1 MSVKKYDST
10 TKILKLIAGGTLFA
24 DAPIGIINGYGGA
37 TAPEGWMLCQ
47 GQAISRTEYAD
58 LFAVIGTNFGSGDGS
73 TTFNLPDMR
82 EATLKGA
89 GTTSKTVGAHN
100 AVNVG
105 DFVDDRIQDHTQSV
119 TFNPAF
125 NPVAMKSGGTYDVSW
140 NTGIYNTA
148 LISGASASS
157 ITAGRHGDTTEVKAV
172 GVNFIMKVKQSAMPA
187 NIAAE
192 IEKILD
198 ERDYLT
204 FGSGN

>member
-1 MSVKKYDST
+1 MSVKKYDSQN
-10 TKILKLIAGGTLFA
+10 KILKLIAGGTLFA
-24 DAPIGIINGYGGA
+24 DTPIGTINGYGGA

-58 LFAVIGTNFGSGDGS
+58 LFAVIGTNFGPGDGS

-82 EATLKGA
+82 EATFKGA
-89 GTTSKTVGAHN
+89 GTTSKTVGTHN

-119 TFNPAF
+119 TFNPDF
-125 NPVAMKSGGTYDVSW
+125 SPVAMKTGGTWDVPW
-140 NTGIYNTA
+140 NTGNYQTA
-148 LISGASASS
+148 LIATASS
-157 ITAGRHGDTTEVKAV
+157 STITAGRHGATTEVKAV
-172 GVNFIMKVKQSAMPA
+172 GVNYIIKVKQSAMPA

-192 IEKILD
+192 IVKILD

-204 FGSGN
+204 FGSVN